1 MATTKVI
8 SANSIKSNTGTV
20 AGAGTQPST
29 STISELDI
37 GDMNKGATE
46 LNKVKMAV
54 STPSSGN
61 LGTLKVISGGTF
73 QNLTAGNYVYPVIC
87 DTIAGQAN
95 TAHATPA
102 SNQISRPIAFTEG
115 TRRINITSWNAVTGA
130 ATYGGNRG
138 DAVSFGTDDAAN
150 PTRAIPGELVIAI
163 GGATPSQLNY
173 PAR

>member
-1 MATTKVI
+1 MATTTVV
-8 SANSIKSNTGTV
+8 SGNSVKSNTGTV

-37 GDMNKGATE
+37 GDMNKGATT
-46 LNKVKMAV
+46 LNKVKLAT
-54 STPSSGN
+54 STASSGN
-61 LGTLKVISGGTF
+61 LGTAKVISAGTF
-73 QNLTAGNYVYPVIC
+73 QSYTANNYIYPVLC
-87 DTIAGQAN
+87 ETIAGQSN

-102 SNQISRPIAFTEG
+102 SNQVNRPIAFTESD
-115 TRRINITSWNAVTGA
+115 RRINITSWNAVTGA

-138 DAVSFGTDDAAN
+138 DSVSFGTDDAAR
-150 PTRAIPGELVIAI
+150 PTAAVPGELVILI